1 MIHIVYLNGLYICVC
16 MVLDIP
22 YLLYQL
28 HSLGISIYNIV
39 LYYYILLLYY
49 FVLLCIVYFENGLY
63 MNVGLC
69 MGLDFLYVLDCLIVY
84 VIIVLLLC
92 KCCITWFKLARCI
105 FSEFVYTNRPIT
117 TII

>member
-1 MIHIVYLNGLYICVC
+1 MGYIFVYAWSWIFRIYYINYIRLVSAY
-16 MVLDIP
+16 I
-22 YLLYQL
+22 
-28 HSLGISIYNIV
+28 ISYYIII
-39 LYYYILLLYY
+39 YYYGIISYY

-69 MGLDFLYVLDCLIVY
+69 MGLDILYVLDCLIVY

-105 FSEFVYTNRPIT
+105 FSEFVYTSVYGLVYT
-117 TII
+117 CMHA